1 MAPTYR
7 LGKKPK
13 IVDARTLQLHRYL
26 TAELPAAPVS
36 VAWQAAVPQ
45 NGWPMMGNDQYG
57 DCTCAAAGHLIECWT
72 ANAQGAA
79 NVLPDTV
86 ILGFYNLVDGGVDQ
100 GAALLTVLN
109 DWRTDGIAGDKI
121 TSYAEVNPQ
130 DPVEV
135 ENAVHLFG
143 GIYIGLALPDAVVQ
157 GDLASADWTKVYG
170 APDENNGHCVPILG
184 YDVDHLYC
192 ITWGAVKP
200 MSWAFFRAY
209 CDEAYG
215 ILTVDWFGKGGEAPV
230 GLDLAQL
237 TADLQ
242 NIAHPPDALTDPR
255 ADSGARPL
263 AGTRPGA
270 PGAVPRAR
278 ADPGAR
284 SEPLRLPPEHPG
296 GPGEAAGGRPERPR
310 GPRDGHRLPDR
321 RLEPGRPRA
330 LRPHRGRPH
339 PGAPPGA
346 RAPIPADG
354 LNRGRGGAASWPPD
368 DGRIPGTPGG
378 RRGVYGGGA
387 FDQLILVSAPQRFAF
402 VGSACVIRAERSI
415 G

>member
-184 YDVDHLYC
+184 DDVDHLYC

-242 NIAHPPDALTDPR
+242 NIAHPPDAP
-255 ADSGARPL
+255 P
-263 AGTRPGA
+263 A
-270 PGAVPRAR
+270 P
-278 ADPGAR
+278 
-284 SEPLRLPPEHPG
+284 PPEPSPTPEPTPEPAPSPEPVPAPPEPSPEPAPTPAPAPSPSACLQSIQEG
-296 GPGEAAGGRPERPR
+296 LAKLQEGDQSGLEDLETGIVCLIDAWSLDVPALFVRIAAGRTRELLQELA
-310 GPRDGHRLPDR
+310 HRS
-321 RLEPGRPRA
+321 
-330 LRPHRGRPH
+330 
-339 PGAPPGA
+339 PPTG
-346 RAPIPADG
+346 
-354 LNRGRGGAASWPPD
+354 
-368 DGRIPGTPGG
+368 
-378 RRGVYGGGA
+378 
-387 FDQLILVSAPQRFAF
+387 
-402 VGSACVIRAERSI
+402 
-415 G
+415 